1 MDLLDLRAYK
11 CWFEFLRR
19 SAAYKKYCD
28 EGGNKD
34 FEKIYIHFGNIHAPG
49 LTWEDW
55 WKTHEY
61 LFTTIEPRFIVNEMI
76 NGAEFDGWDSEG
88 EEDLLA
94 LLINLNEP
102 KQKILEVV
110 EKIVSARQLKLRRL
124 ENNEIS
130 NKKPGAKL
138 TERRGRPKIDIG
150 RHHYYGLS
158 AVPTSALVTSL
169 EITLEVYDMCTSE
182 GRQPPMSPDG
192 WIDIADELGIIITPL
207 KTRQDEYGA
216 LSEGAERNRSSE
228 KVKRYFRQAGE
239 LITNVEKGIF
249 PVHSQ

>member
-19 SAAYKKYCD
+19 SAAYKKYCY
-28 EGGNKD
+28 EGGSED
-34 FEKIYIHFGNIHAPG
+34 FKEIYINFGNIHAPG

-61 LFTTIEPRFIVNEMI
+61 LFTTIEPRFIVNEML
-76 NGAEFDGWDSEG
+76 NGAEFDSWDSEG

-102 KQKILEVV
+102 KQKILEAV
-110 EKIVSARQLKLRRL
+110 EKIVSERQLKLRRL

-130 NKKPGAKL
+130 DKKPGVKL
-138 TERRGRPKIDIG
+138 TERRGRPKIDISH
-150 RHHYYGLS
+150 HHYYGLS
-158 AVPTSALVTSL
+158 AIPTSALVTSL
-169 EITLEVYDMCTSE
+169 EITLEVYDMCTGE
-182 GRQPPMSPDG
+182 CRQPPMSPDG
-192 WIDIADELGIIITPL
+192 WIDIADELGIMIIPL
-207 KTRQDEYGA
+207 KTRQDEFGP
-216 LSEGAERNRSSE
+216 LSEGAERNRRSE

-239 LITNVEKGIF
+239 LIKNVEKGIF